1 MLLDIDTVENVEIEL
16 ILFLS
21 QYLSIKSLD
30 DNKKNLIKLRLYF
43 RKSQFS
49 KRSHNVFKR
58 QLAQHQCPDVSV
70 FRVLMMDEC
79 WDVGFSLETGLIG

>member
-30 DNKKNLIKLRLYF
+30 DDNKKNLIKLRLF
-43 RKSQFS
+43 ISESLNFPRGHTMLLKDNWLSTSVQMFLFS
-49 KRSHNVFKR
+49 GS
-58 QLAQHQCPDVSV
+58 
-70 FRVLMMDEC
+70 
-79 WDVGFSLETGLIG
+79 

>member
-30 DNKKNLIKLRLYF
+30 DNKKNLIKLRLF
-43 RKSQFS
+43 ISESLNFPTDHTMFLKDNWLSTSVQMFLFS
-49 KRSHNVFKR
+49 GS
-58 QLAQHQCPDVSV
+58 
-70 FRVLMMDEC
+70 
-79 WDVGFSLETGLIG
+79 